1 MVLVYLDVVKAVDA
15 ATVLV
20 LVMDGLSCKISLAIV
35 ETIVDTNVDEASE
48 VSSVTLIV
56 DVDM

>member
-20 LVMDGLSCKISLAIV
+20 LVMDGLSCKNSLAIV
-35 ETIVDTNVDEASE
+35 ETIVDAKVDEASE